1 MLLCPVAL
9 FGWNHKPQSKKH
21 RCAVCFFFFFEVFFY
36 FVLFSFFQTEA
47 VERGGGVKPAR
58 ETVRMVRFGL
68 GPPVHGAHA
77 CLCRRRGKWLAGV
90 CWAGTREGLGHRL
103 PQTRLLQAQ
112 IQNQLRP
119 AQIFVLVV
127 PSLSGRGPLRRRQ
140 LHYTAEAPKS
150 HIKTRR
156 CHKWQSNRAN
166 TSSSRKV

>member
-21 RCAVCFFFFFEVFFY
+21 RCAVSFFFFFEVFFY

-90 CWAGTREGLGHRL
+90 CWAGTRAWGIACPRLACCRHKYKTSSDLPKFLSWLSPPSLGEGL
-103 PQTRLLQAQ
+103 
-112 IQNQLRP
+112 
-119 AQIFVLVV
+119 
-127 PSLSGRGPLRRRQ
+127 
-140 LHYTAEAPKS
+140 
-150 HIKTRR
+150 
-156 CHKWQSNRAN
+156 
-166 TSSSRKV
+166 